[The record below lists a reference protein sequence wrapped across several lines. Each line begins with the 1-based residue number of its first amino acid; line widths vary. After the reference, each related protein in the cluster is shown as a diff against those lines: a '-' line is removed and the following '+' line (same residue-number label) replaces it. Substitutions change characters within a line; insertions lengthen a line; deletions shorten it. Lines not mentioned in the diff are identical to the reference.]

1 MGITAWDVY
10 RPTPKMK
17 SHSTL
22 LANFSF
28 ESLEDYKSSK
38 PLRSNILKS
47 TEVNSLDSKDFR
59 ESKESKDF
67 PSSALDSLKSTD
79 PKSSESTQVSKVSQ
93 EKNFKFPN
101 EEDSVISESE
111 ESKGTK
117 DLKVLGEEPWKWRT
131 NLSGL
136 VLSCSVKNVSYMS
149 VKIYICSQL
158 GERDPSYEFFR
169 SVNHHLEYTRCL
181 INKVT
186 EFLLIFIK

>member
-1 MGITAWDVY
+1 
-10 RPTPKMK
+10 MK

-47 TEVNSLDSKDFR
+47 SGVNSLYSKDSDFR

-67 PSSALDSLKSTD
+67 QSSVLDSLESTD

-93 EKNFKFPN
+93 EKNLEFPN
-101 EEDSVISESE
+101 EPE
-111 ESKGTK
+111 ESKGIK

-136 VLSCSVKNVSYMS
+136 ILSCSVKNVS
-149 VKIYICSQL
+149 
-158 GERDPSYEFFR
+158 
-169 SVNHHLEYTRCL
+169 
-181 INKVT
+181 
-186 EFLLIFIK
+186 